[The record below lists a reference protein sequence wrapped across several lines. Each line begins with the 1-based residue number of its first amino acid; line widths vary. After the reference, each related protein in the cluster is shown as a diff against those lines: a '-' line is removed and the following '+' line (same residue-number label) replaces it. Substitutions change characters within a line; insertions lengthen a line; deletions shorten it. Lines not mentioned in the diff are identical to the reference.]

1 MDKLKKEKAKPAV
14 KKAKE
19 IKVKPAVKEEH
30 KTAKAKPAAKPKV
43 SLKAVVHPKPKVKEP
58 VKAVHKTAVVE
69 KKEAGHPV
77 VKPAHLEPVKK
88 AAEKHEVKA
97 HPAEEAPKSVHVVH
111 HEPPKTHHPAEVK
124 PQPKAE
130 PAPVHAHSKV
140 EHAASHPVVHK
151 EEIKKAEVP
160 VVEAK
165 PEIIAP
171 PQVKQPELKDLE
183 MELPISVKDLSIKLQ
198 EKPSVLIKTLM
209 GMRVMAGINQSLA
222 KEVVEKV
229 CEKYGFKIKEALGQ
243 EEFALSGHN
252 QTDPPETLKHR
263 SPIVTIM
270 GHVDHGKTSILD
282 AIRNSKVAESEH
294 GGITQHIGAYKV
306 SLPKGNITF
315 LDTPGHEAFT
325 AMRARGAKV
334 TDIVVLVVA
343 ADDGI
348 MPQTQEAIDHAKAA
362 GVSIIV
368 ALNKI
373 DKPQADPDK
382 VKKQLNAA
390 GLMAEDWGGKT
401 ITVPVSAK
409 TGQGIDALLDMIILE
424 AEMLELKA
432 NPDRQG
438 KGVVLEAKMVKS
450 KGPVATLLVQAGTVR
465 LNENIIVGGFYGKIR
480 AMFDDHGRPLT
491 QAGPSTPV
499 EVLGITG
506 IPEAGEQF
514 FVIED
519 EKTAKELAFKR
530 QEKEKQKQMI
540 PVKRLGLEDLYSQ
553 IKEGKI
559 KELNII
565 IKADAQ
571 GSVEAIKEALTKIN
585 SPEVKLNIIH
595 DGAGSINSS
604 DVILALAS
612 GALILGFNVTP
623 DEPAKALIDKE
634 GQDVRIYNVIYELV
648 NDIKAALEGMLAPK
662 LKRIFLGKVE
672 VRKVFKLSSSGT
684 IAGCFVQK
692 GKIPR
697 NAVITLTRN
706 GAVVLDNAELAS
718 LKRFKDDVR
727 EVEEGFECGLAIKGY
742 PDVMEGDMIEAY
754 QIQKIARTLE

>member
-1 MDKLKKEKAKPAV
+1 MDKSKKEKAKPAA

-19 IKVKPAVKEEH
+19 VKAKPAVKEEL
-30 KTAKAKPAAKPKV
+30 T
-43 SLKAVVHPKPKVKEP
+43 P
-58 VKAVHKTAVVE
+58 VKAKSAAKTVAHAKE
-69 KKEAGHPV
+69 KAKES
-77 VKPAHLEPVKK
+77 VKPQHKAEVIKQKEPKHTVKAIHVEPQK
-88 AAEKHEVKA
+88 KTPDKHEVKTHVSAEIKKHAPVAHHEDLTKAHTPLVDKVHPKVEPIAA
-97 HPAEEAPKSVHVVH
+97 HPVI
-111 HEPPKTHHPAEVK
+111 
-124 PQPKAE
+124 
-130 PAPVHAHSKV
+130 
-140 EHAASHPVVHK
+140 HK
-151 EEIKKAEVP
+151 EEIKKPEVP
-160 VVEAK
+160 VVEIK
-165 PEIIAP
+165 PEIP
-171 PQVKQPELKDLE
+171 PPLVLQPALKELEL
-183 MELPISVKDLSIKLQ
+183 ELPISVKDLSVKLQ
-198 EKPSVLIKTLM
+198 EKASVLIKCLM
-209 GMRVMAGINQSLA
+209 DMRVMAGINQSLSNEIAA
-222 KEVVEKV
+222 KI
-229 CEKYGFKIKEALGQ
+229 CEKYGFKIKEAMGH
-243 EEFALSGHN
+243 EESALSGHN
-252 QTDPPETLKHR
+252 DPDLPENLKHR

-282 AIRNSKVAESEH
+282 AIRSSKVAESEH

-306 SLPKGNITF
+306 NLPKGDITF

-382 VKKQLNAA
+382 VKKQLSAI
-390 GLMAEDWGGKT
+390 GLMAEDWGGKI

-409 TGQGIDALLDMIILE
+409 TGQGIDTLLDMIILE

-450 KGPVATLLVQAGTVR
+450 KGPVVTFLVQSGTVH
-465 LNENIIVGGFYGKIR
+465 LNENIIVGGFYGKIK

-514 FVIED
+514 YVIED
-519 EKTAKELAFKR
+519 EKIAKELAFNRK
-530 QEKEKQKQMI
+530 EKEKQRQML

-553 IKEGKI
+553 IKEGKL

-571 GSVEAIKEALTKIN
+571 GSGEAIKEALTKIN
-585 SPEVKLNIIH
+585 SPEVRLNIIH
-595 DGAGSINSS
+595 DAAGSINSS

-623 DEPAKALIDKE
+623 DEPAKILIDKE
-634 GQDVRIYNVIYELV
+634 GQDVRVYNVIYELV

-662 LKRIFLGKVE
+662 LKRIFIGRVE

-684 IAGCFVQK
+684 IAGCFVLK

-727 EVEEGFECGLAIKGY
+727 EVEEGFECGLAIKGF
-742 PDVMEGDMIEAY
+742 PEVMEGDVIEAC
-754 QIQKIARTLE
+754 QIQKIARTLD